1 MIQDVFGL
9 SIALTAPFDFSFL
22 ARYGKPIC
30 VFERPQTGCLL
41 FYTEST
47 QWGQLL
53 VQFAGAPLVN
63 SRMSPLEAAEALC
76 LSMSAYQDLY
86 AHPSLIKLMGCGTV
100 AGGYAA
106 VFRRPEGILLDPGTQ
121 LSPADRYDLPAS
133 PLYQLSHQPLIVR
146 LRMLDSVFDFHHYAL
161 RRGYMAVG
169 FSEGSLTVDFATGRV
184 SVCDIDLYSRL
195 PCYNTRGRMPGSPRF
210 LAPEEYVPD
219 AQLDGITL
227 QYTMGALSF
236 AFLADHGI
244 REKGSWTA
252 SSSLFRVAARA
263 CAESREDRYPS
274 YDAFLS
280 AWRQTVGSAT
290 VY

>member
-9 SIALTAPFDFSFL
+9 SAELAAPFDFSFL
-22 ARYGKPIC
+22 KRYGKPIC

-41 FYTEST
+41 FETQSA

-53 VQFAGAPLVN
+53 VKFAGAPLVN
-63 SRMSPLEAAEALC
+63 SRMSPVDAAKALC

-86 AHPSLIKLMGCGTV
+86 AHPALIKLMGCGTV

-106 VFRRPEGILLDPGTQ
+106 VFRRPEGISLDPGTQ
-121 LSPADRYDLPAS
+121 IPPADRYDLPAS

-146 LRMLDSVFDFHHYAL
+146 LRMLDSIFDFHHYAL
-161 RRGYMAVG
+161 RHGYMAVG
-169 FSEGSLTVDFATGRV
+169 FSESSLAADFTTGRI
-184 SVCDIDLYSRL
+184 SICDIDLYQRL

-210 LAPEEYVPD
+210 LAPEAYVTD
-219 AQLDGITL
+219 AKLDGITL
-227 QYTMGALSF
+227 QYIMGALSYV
-236 AFLADHGI
+236 FLSDRGI
-244 REKGSWTA
+244 REKNSWTA
-252 SSSLFRVAARA
+252 SSSLYQVASRA
-263 CAESREDRYPS
+263 CAENREDRYPS
-274 YDAFLS
+274 YDAFLA